1 MVKLNIN
8 YRIRDNK
15 KDYFKG
21 QTYYTISF
29 ESKIAIISISPNE
42 KRKLK
47 EIVDG
52 VTEEL
57 KTRTY
62 LQKDELI
69 EIEKF
74 EKEIMKY
81 EENNN
86 ERVDN
91 NVHNILKIL
100 YPQLEEGKFNTV
112 EEAME
117 YLNNEIFV

>member
-8 YRIRDNK
+8 YRIKDNER
-15 KDYFKG
+15 DYFKG
-21 QTYYTISF
+21 QTYYSISL
-29 ESKIAIISISPNE
+29 ESRITTISISPNE

-100 YPQLEEGKFNTV
+100 YPRLEEGKFNTV

-117 YLNNEIFV
+117 YLNNEVFV